1 MPCLKTRR
9 IDKNKLVFVLR
20 AHACDAV
27 ARGLCLARCDAD
39 FLPHQRIEQSRFAHV
54 GLAHNGYQAAMLLA
68 FGYGYLLGRFSLG
81 ASSLCRGSRIG
92 APTRFAQNFLQLC
105 LHIFRQRGW
114 RNCRRSWRCWH
125 SFLGSF
131 FHRGFFNIFQEV
143 LPPILFCYGVL
154 KVGKGAGFNPACF
167 AAYTIF
173 HTRGSSA

>member
-1 MPCLKTRR
+1 MPRLKPRCIHEHELMRITRA
-9 IDKNKLVFVLR
+9 D
-20 AHACDAV
+20 AHDAV
-27 ARGLCLARCDAD
+27 PGRLGLAGRDAD
-39 FLPHQRIEQSRFAHV
+39 FLPHQRVEQSRFAHV

-92 APTRFAQNFLQLC
+92 APARFAQNFLQLC
-105 LHIFRQRGW
+105 LHVFRQRGW

-131 FHRGFFNIFQEV
+131 FHRGFFKIFQEV